1 MNYYSLLITFGVC
14 VVLIPNLG
22 FPGSWKIVML
32 SVLGC
37 AIVLCAYFASK
48 AVTKEK
54 PEEIQE
60 SVLPE

>member
-1 MNYYSLLITFGVC
+1 MNYYSLLMTFGIL

-32 SVLGC
+32 SVLGV
-37 AIVLCAYFASK
+37 AISILAYLASK
-48 AVTKEK
+48 QIPA
-54 PEEIQE
+54 EEDKME